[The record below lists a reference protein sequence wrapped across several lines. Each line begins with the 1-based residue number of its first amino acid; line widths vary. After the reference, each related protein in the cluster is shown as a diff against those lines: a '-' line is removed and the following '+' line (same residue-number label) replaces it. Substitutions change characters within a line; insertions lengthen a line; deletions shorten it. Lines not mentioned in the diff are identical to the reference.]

1 MPPMPTINLNFT
13 HQIGSPYHAYNLI
26 ATYLFSRLFIFYMAI
41 RMISAFFFAVL
52 LTGFTDYAKA
62 DLKGNLIVEVDKI
75 KNQQGE
81 LCYKLFSG
89 SQGFPYSNESAI
101 KRQCVKIS
109 NNSLIITLNNI
120 PSGSYALSIYHDLN
134 GDRKLNR
141 NSLGMP
147 SEGFGFSNNPVVRNA
162 PPNYG
167 DCLFLV
173 AGNTNIKINMDY
185 SLAK

>member
-1 MPPMPTINLNFT
+1 MTIRVM
-13 HQIGSPYHAYNLI
+13 G
-26 ATYLFSRLFIFYMAI
+26 
-41 RMISAFFFAVL
+41 AFFFAVL
-52 LTGFTDYAKA
+52 LTEFTDYASS
-62 DLKGNLIVEVDKI
+62 DLKGNLIVEVDKL

-81 LCYKLFSG
+81 VCYKLFTG
-89 SQGFPYSNESAI
+89 SQGFPDSNESAI
-101 KRQCVKIS
+101 QRQCVKIS
-109 NNSLIITLNNI
+109 NNSLTITLNNI
-120 PSGSYALSIYHDLN
+120 RAGSYALSIYHDLN

-173 AGNTNIKINMDY
+173 AGNTRIKINMDY
-185 SLAK
+185 SLGN